1 MRYLTTHAAVRAT
14 RAAVAAIALTSLVA
28 SAACGKND
36 TQPSGVDISALQTID
51 TTVGTGA
58 TVAAGRTVTVH
69 YTGWLYSTTAAG
81 NKGSKFDS
89 SVDRNQPYAFTFG
102 VGQVI
107 RGWDQGLVGMRVGG
121 KRTLLI
127 PSSLGYGSTGNQ
139 TIPPNQAL
147 VFDVELLNVQ

>member
-1 MRYLTTHAAVRAT
+1 MRAAIRAAKA
-14 RAAVAAIALTSLVA
+14 AAVAIALGGVMA
-28 SAACGKND
+28 VAACGKND
-36 TQPSGVDISALQTID
+36 AQPSGVDISALQVID
-51 TTVGTGA
+51 TTVGTGTA
-58 TVAAGRTVTVH
+58 VAAGRTATVN

-89 SVDRNQPYAFTFG
+89 SFDRNQPYAFTFG

-127 PSSLGYGSTGNQ
+127 PSSLGYGSAGATG
-139 TIPPNQAL
+139 IPPNQAL